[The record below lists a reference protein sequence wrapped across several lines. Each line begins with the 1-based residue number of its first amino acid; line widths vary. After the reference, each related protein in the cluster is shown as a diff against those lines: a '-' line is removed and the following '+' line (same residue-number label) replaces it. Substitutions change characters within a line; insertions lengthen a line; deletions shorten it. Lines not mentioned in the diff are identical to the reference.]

1 MPGYAV
7 VDVETTGLFPG
18 GQDRIVEVAVV
29 HVSSTGELEGSWT
42 TLLNPQRD
50 LGPQH
55 IHGITA
61 ADVLGAPSFA
71 QVAGTLA
78 GLLAGRVFVAHN
90 ASFDLRFIRAAYDGL
105 GYDIPVVPETS
116 LCTMRWA
123 SQLLP
128 QAPRSLA
135 ACCECAGIALDG
147 AHAALVD
154 ATATAELL
162 RHYLA
167 LVGIAPG
174 DPWVSPPWAGTLDLV
189 STVRWPAIP
198 MHDVACCF
206 RGSAAAQME
215 VPFLTR
221 LVEHLPTTCGPVEHR
236 EYLALVD
243 RALLDRLLSA
253 RERDALVEL
262 AGDLGIDR
270 PTAERLHR
278 NYLAALARAALSDGE
293 ATEDEM
299 RDLVTVAT
307 LLGLSEEQALAAVHE
322 AATTEADC
330 AAAGSDNDA
339 AFAPGC
345 FRLSPGDRVVFTG
358 DMLVPREVWI
368 GRAADAGL
376 IAHPSVT
383 KAVALVVA
391 ADPDSLSGKARK
403 AASYGIPI
411 VTEQAF
417 AGMLARMVHLE
428 SAR

>member
-29 HVSSTGELEGSWT
+29 HVSPTGEPEGSWT

-55 IHGITA
+55 IHRITA
-61 ADVLGAPSFA
+61 ADVLGAPSFD

-90 ASFDLRFIRAAYDGL
+90 ASFDMRFIRAAYEGL

-128 QAPRSLA
+128 QASRSLA
-135 ACCECAGIALDG
+135 GCCEYAGIVLDG

-162 RHYLA
+162 RHYLT
-167 LVGIAPG
+167 LVGVTARN
-174 DPWVSPPWAGTLDLV
+174 PWASPPWADVLELV
-189 STVRWPAIP
+189 GTVRWPAIP
-198 MHDVACCF
+198 AHDVACCF

-215 VPFLTR
+215 IPFLTR
-221 LVEHLPTTCGPVEHR
+221 LVEHLPTARGPVEHQ
-236 EYLALVD
+236 EYLALLD
-243 RALLDRLLSA
+243 RALLDRFLSV
-253 RERDALVEL
+253 RERDALVGL
-262 AGDLGIDR
+262 AGSLGIDR
-270 PTAERLHR
+270 QTAARLHR
-278 NYLAALARAALSDGE
+278 EYLAALARAALTDGE
-293 ATEDEM
+293 VTDGEVT
-299 RDLVTVAT
+299 DLVTVAT
-307 LLGLSEEQALAAVHE
+307 LLGLSEEQALAALHE
-322 AATTEADC
+322 TARAEVTC
-330 AAAGSDNDA
+330 AGGSDDA
-339 AFAPGC
+339 ALAACG

-358 DMLVPREVWI
+358 DMSLPREVWM

-376 IAHPSVT
+376 VPHPSVT
-383 KAVALVVA
+383 KGVALVVA

-417 AGMLARMVHLE
+417 AGMLARMAHAE
-428 SAR
+428 AAR